1 MHRRV
6 SLHEVCFPDDA
17 PVEDDLHA
25 TAAAGFR
32 TVGLWGR
39 KVGPLP
45 LADTAELLSRFDLG
59 VSTISHGPLF
69 QPEARE
75 QDDKHLDAAKRTLDI
90 AAAVGSPTAYCLT
103 GGGTALSWE
112 EMATAFVEFSAPVAD
127 YARSVGVHL
136 LLEATLP
143 LHRDV
148 SFLHSLRDTMDLA
161 ADAGLGVV
169 LDVFPVWTER
179 ALERQIRDC
188 ASLVGLCQVSDYAL
202 GTHRLPARRVPGDGD
217 IPVRTI
223 IEWLLEAGYDG
234 AFELE
239 LESPELDAEGTARGA
254 ARAGEWLSQVLDD
267 LGA

>member
-1 MHRRV
+1 MHERV
-6 SLHEVCFPDDA
+6 SLHEVCFPDGDA
-17 PVEDDLHA
+17 VEDDLRA
-25 TAAAGFR
+25 TASAGFR

-45 LADTAELLSRFDLG
+45 LDETLGLLARFDLA

-69 QPEARE
+69 APEARE
-75 QDDKHLDAAKRTLDI
+75 RDAKYQDAAMRTLDI

-103 GGGTALSWE
+103 GGGTTMSWDA
-112 EMATAFVEFSAPVAD
+112 MAAGFVEMSAPIVEH
-127 YARSVGVHL
+127 ARSVGVEL

-148 SFLHSLRDTMDLA
+148 SFVHSLRDTMDLA
-161 ADAGLGVV
+161 AAAGLGVV

-179 ALERQIRDC
+179 GLEQLVREC
-188 ASLVGLCQVSDYAL
+188 APRVGLCQVADYAL

-223 IEWLLEAGYDG
+223 IEWLLDAGYG
-234 AFELE
+234 GGFELE

-254 ARAGEWLSQVLDD
+254 QRAGEWLSHVLDD